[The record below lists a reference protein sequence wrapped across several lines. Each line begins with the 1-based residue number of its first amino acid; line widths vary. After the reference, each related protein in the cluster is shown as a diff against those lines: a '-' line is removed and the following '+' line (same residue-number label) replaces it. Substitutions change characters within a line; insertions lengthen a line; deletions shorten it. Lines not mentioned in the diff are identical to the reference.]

1 MNDFSGNR
9 SSVAATAEKR
19 VATPPGGAAGSLTA
33 GISARLWRAVLPA
46 AAALGVILLGSGF
59 VGFAERIANAKPPP
73 DPRADAIVVL
83 TGGSAR
89 IDGALQLLAERR
101 ASRLLISG
109 VNPRVNS
116 KDLARLVGGDLRDD
130 LDCCVDLGHDAIDTV
145 GNAAETRS
153 WAKQRGFSSLIV
165 VTSDYH
171 MPRSMTELAGAMPEM
186 ELIPF
191 PVSNPELRLADWWRD
206 PPTLGLLAREYGKYL
221 LARARQ
227 LLPATTPAAAGT
239 GAAG

>member
-1 MNDFSGNR
+1 MNDFGGHR
-9 SSVAATAEKR
+9 SSAAATAEKR
-19 VATPPGGAAGSLTA
+19 VATPPGGASGFIAAS
-33 GISARLWRAVLPA
+33 ISARLWRAVLPA
-46 AAALGVILLGSGF
+46 AAALGVILLASGF
-59 VGFAERIANAKPPP
+59 VGFAEQIASAKPPP

-109 VNPRVNS
+109 VNPRVS
-116 KDLARLVGGDLRDD
+116 SDDLARLVGGDLRDD

-206 PPTLGLLAREYGKYL
+206 APTLGLLAREYGKYL

>member
-1 MNDFSGNR
+1 MNDFSGDR
-9 SSVAATAEKR
+9 SSAAATAEKPASTR
-19 VATPPGGAAGSLTA
+19 SGASATGGRSRLLRAGLPVMTA
-33 GISARLWRAVLPA
+33 LALVL
-46 AAALGVILLGSGF
+46 VVTGF
-59 VGFAERIANAKPPP
+59 VGFAERITKAAPPA

-109 VNPRVNS
+109 VNPSVSS

-145 GNAAETRS
+145 GNAAEARS
-153 WAKQRGFSSLIV
+153 WVKERGFSSLIV

-171 MPRSMTELAGAMPEM
+171 MPRSMAELANAMPDV

-191 PVSNPELRLADWWRD
+191 PVSNPQLRLADWWRD
-206 PPTLGLLAREYGKYL
+206 PPTLALLATEYGKYL
-221 LARARQ
+221 FARARQ
-227 LLPATTPAAAGT
+227 FLPGATPATAGT
-239 GAAG
+239 GTAG